1 MKAKIL
7 ADFQIWISVPLR
19 QKVIQWVLSKVRLEA
34 WYEDK
39 AGGKAKGRH
48 EVRAWATIEVYCCRL
63 LLKVV
68 PDI

>member
-19 QKVIQWVLSKVRLEA
+19 QKVIQWLLSKVRLEA

-39 AGGKAKGRH
+39 AGGKAKGTI
-48 EVRAWATIEVYCCRL
+48 EATTWATIEVYCCRL